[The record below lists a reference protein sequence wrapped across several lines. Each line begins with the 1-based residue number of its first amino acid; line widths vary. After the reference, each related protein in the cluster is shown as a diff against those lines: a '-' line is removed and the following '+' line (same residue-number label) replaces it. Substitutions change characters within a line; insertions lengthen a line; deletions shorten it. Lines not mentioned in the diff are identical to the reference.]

1 MIIGLTG
8 KFAAGK
14 GTVAETLMARGF
26 AYHSLSDVI
35 RDELKRRG
43 VPESREHLTEVGNEL
58 RRNEG
63 PAALARRIV
72 AKLTGPGAAAD
83 HIVDSIRN
91 PAEVEALRAA
101 PGFFLLGVDADQAVR
116 FERLVARARQGDP
129 TTFAQFAG
137 LEERETHSTDPTTQQ
152 LHATWALADEV
163 LANDGSRESLAESVA
178 QLLLRRGWS
187 RAEFAREE
195 REALARDG

>member
-26 AYHSLSDVI
+26 AYHSCSDVI

-58 RRNEG
+58 RRSEG

-72 AKLTGPGAAAD
+72 AKLTALGAGAD

-101 PGFFLLGVDADQAVR
+101 PGFWLLGVDADQAVR
-116 FERLVARARQGDP
+116 FERLLARARQGDP
-129 TTFAQFAG
+129 TTFAQFAAM
-137 LEERETHSTDPTTQQ
+137 EERETHSTDPTTQQ
-152 LHATWALADEV
+152 LHATWGLADEV
-163 LANDGSRESLAESVA
+163 LANDGSREALAEAVE
-178 QLLLRRGWS
+178 QLLLRRGWT
-187 RAEFAREE
+187 RPE
-195 REALARDG
+195 

>member
-35 RDELKRRG
+35 RDELKARG
-43 VPESREHLTEVGNEL
+43 VPESRENLTALGNEL

-72 AKLTGPGAAAD
+72 AKLTAPGAGAD

-101 PGFFLLGVDADQAVR
+101 PGFFLLGVDADQVVR

-129 TTFAQFAG
+129 TSFEQFAQ
-137 LEERETHSTDPTTQQ
+137 LEARETHSTDPTTQQ
-152 LHATWALADEV
+152 LHATWALADDF
-163 LANDGSRESLAESVA
+163 LANDGTREALAEAVE
-178 QLLLRRGWS
+178 QLLLQRGWS
-187 RAEFAREE
+187 RAE
-195 REALARDG
+195 